1 MSIGYPIG
9 LYRGLLLLT
18 MYIGWRP
25 VSLYGSTVIMNE
37 LYTQTE
43 VIRGRTYRYDPDYDC
58 YYRIF
63 SPEEYASLS
72 HSERYGWL
80 YVCIGA
86 LVITAIGMYVQA

>member
-25 VSLYGSTVIMNE
+25 VSLYGSTIIMNE

-43 VIRGRTYRYDPDYDC
+43 VIRGRTYRYDPDHDC
-58 YYRIF
+58 WYPADRYNDMTVWEAW
-63 SPEEYASLS
+63 SP
-72 HSERYGWL
+72 
-80 YVCIGA
+80 VIV
-86 LVITAIGMYVQA
+86 LVILSAIAVYIEYWR